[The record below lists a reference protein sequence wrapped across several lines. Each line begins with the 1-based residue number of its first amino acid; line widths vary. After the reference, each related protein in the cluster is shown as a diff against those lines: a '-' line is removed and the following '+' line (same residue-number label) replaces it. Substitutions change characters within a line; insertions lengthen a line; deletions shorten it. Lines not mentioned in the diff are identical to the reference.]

1 MSHLSKDI
9 LNIGS
14 QAVVKMIS
22 VPFGLI
28 GIGLASRRLSADD
41 AYLLLAA
48 QNALIMIGLLQ
59 LGLGSFI
66 LRSVSHAWARE
77 PSLKPA
83 ADIRGGFLM
92 ILCAAALS
100 LAALTIAFLEGLVPW
115 VSVPLLLIAIIALVG
130 QVADQVRVA
139 IGEIFRS
146 NVFQAASYLG
156 CAVLLIAAL
165 AGHSPIIWLVFVAVF
180 GPQSIANILSFSSLI
195 RRADFRGLI
204 APHRPFD
211 IAMAVRQSVPLL
223 LVSMG
228 TALMLN
234 MPLAGHVLK
243 GFPVI
248 DQASLA
254 CCRLFTSGLTLCYFA
269 LQPLTPIILR
279 YRYNDSVR
287 FRRYALALLGSL
299 VGVCLVGGVV
309 FWLLAPAFIHLWLGV
324 VQVPV
329 ALAVLWGRIC
339 ALWLSLAVLSYFC
352 QITSRPVIAAGSWYV
367 ACASTALAAYVFP
380 GSQVEILLTIGLAIG
395 LTVSCVG
402 AFLAIKDAKRSDV
415 HTGADHGIDTPLT
428 QPAPVIDDTGH
439 SVG

>member
-1 MSHLSKDI
+1 MSRLYKDL
-9 LNIGS
+9 LNVGS

-22 VPFGLI
+22 VPFSLI

-66 LRSVSHAWARE
+66 MRSVAHAWARE
-77 PSLKPA
+77 PLLKPA
-83 ADIRGGFLM
+83 ADIRGGFLL
-92 ILCAAALS
+92 ILCAAALGS
-100 LAALTIAFLEGLVPW
+100 VALTIAFLRGLVPW
-115 VSVPLLLIAIIALVG
+115 VFVPLLLIAIIALVG

-165 AGHSPIIWLVFVAVF
+165 AGHPPIVWLAFVAVF
-180 GPQSIANILSFSSLI
+180 GPPSIANILSFSSLI
-195 RRADFRGLI
+195 RRADFRQLI
-204 APHRPFD
+204 APRRPFD

-223 LVSMG
+223 LLSMG

-243 GFPVI
+243 GFPAI
-248 DQASLA
+248 DQTSLA
-254 CCRLFTSGLTLCYFA
+254 CLRLFTSGLTLCYFA
-269 LQPLTPIILR
+269 LLPLTPIILR
-279 YRYNDSVR
+279 YRYNDPAR
-287 FRRYALALLGSL
+287 FQRYALALLGSL
-299 VGVCLVGGVV
+299 VGLCLVGGVV
-309 FWLLAPAFIHLWLGV
+309 YWLLAPAVIDLWLGV
-324 VQVPV
+324 VHVPV

-352 QITSRPVIAAGSWYV
+352 QVTSRPAIAAGSSYV
-367 ACASTALAAYVFP
+367 ASASTALAAYVFP
-380 GSQVEILLTIGLAIG
+380 ESQVEILLTIGLSIG
-395 LTVSCVG
+395 LTVSGIG
-402 AFLAIKDAKRSDV
+402 AALAITDAKRSDV
-415 HTGADHGIDTPLT
+415 RATE
-428 QPAPVIDDTGH
+428 QK
-439 SVG
+439 